1 MYDISDGDEP
11 YTVVSIHSECLLAHK
26 SLRSAL
32 HTLFCCCICTCED
45 LLFSVSNRGVP
56 CTPCSVVVFVHVK
69 TFCSQLAT
77 EECLAHPV
85 LLLYLYM

>member
-1 MYDISDGDEP
+1 MYDTSDGDEP

-32 HTLFCCCICTCED
+32 HTLFCCYICTCEG

-69 TFCSQLAT
+69 AFCSQLAT